1 MIVDPGRL
9 EERKRRLRLPGR
21 REVELAA
28 DRKARLFRRHRGIE
42 RDLGHGLLL
51 VAVPPSGTPFSRSS
65 CRLLRET
72 GGRASPAAV
81 IRARATVDRV
91 AGGITGSSHGLS
103 VATEAGAHALLIRF
117 VGELDLAG
125 VPQARA
131 AAEWAGRQPAG
142 PPLVLD
148 VSRVSFIDSTGVRM
162 LLETKDEA
170 RRPVGLLSP
179 SGAVLR
185 VLDLTGLRGRFV
197 ELEDLEEST
206 VRKLAVSPR

>member
-1 MIVDPGRL
+1 MSCGDGWKAWIEAVLMIVDPGRL

-21 REVELAA
+21 REVE
-28 DRKARLFRRHRGIE
+28 
-42 RDLGHGLLL
+42 
-51 VAVPPSGTPFSRSS
+51 
-65 CRLLRET
+65 
-72 GGRASPAAV
+72 
-81 IRARATVDRV
+81 
-91 AGGITGSSHGLS
+91 
-103 VATEAGAHALLIRF
+103 
-117 VGELDLAG
+117 LAG

-206 VRKLAVSPR
+206 VRKLAVSPG